1 MDMNQ
6 FRKSLAKRQ
15 KLHESHPEIKNL
27 AYEIQNAHKSP
38 SLRKMAERVESVLG
52 HVISMASK
60 DPFTFNRKTPHLISR
75 LDTLMRMLYSGVH
88 VGVDPSEVEILQK
101 EIVADI
107 KKH

>member
-1 MDMNQ
+1 MDFNQ
-6 FRKSLAKRQ
+6 FRKHLKSAQPKSLT
-15 KLHESHPEIKNL
+15 ESTTKNL

-52 HVISMASK
+52 HVLSMASN
-60 DPFTFNRKTPHLISR
+60 DPFTFTRRTPHLISR
-75 LDTLMRMLYSGVH
+75 LETLMRMLYDGVH